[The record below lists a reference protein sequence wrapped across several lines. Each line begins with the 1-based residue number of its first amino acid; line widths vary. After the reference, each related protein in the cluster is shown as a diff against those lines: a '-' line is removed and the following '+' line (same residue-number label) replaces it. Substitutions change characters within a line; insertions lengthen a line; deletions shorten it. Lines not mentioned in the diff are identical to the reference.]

1 MRRCT
6 TATAVRV
13 CGTTV
18 SPQLLSL
25 SLCNAV
31 RVCFDTPRPYR
42 STTSFRLQP
51 HEVNETNVPSA
62 REVADMIPSRA
73 ELEKQ
78 LSSAR
83 ELEARYIHNK
93 TQETKCSSTHEPPL
107 WPNSD
112 TVEEIMDEERYGD
125 GDGKNEVLPPSPQ
138 QVLLAWKALMWG
150 SLYAV
155 VGVTVVV
162 CLAMYICGMRS
173 LSGVILYLRD
183 RQERERR
190 RLEEVGDEVSYY
202 VLDLTNP
209 STLIQQVEEIWQ
221 ALEDLAND
229 TEKGEEVKT
238 SRKVI
243 S

>member
-6 TATAVRV
+6 AVVAVPLCGATVSSLSI
-13 CGTTV
+13 CTTV
-18 SPQLLSL
+18 RMCSEK
-25 SLCNAV
+25 
-31 RVCFDTPRPYR
+31 PRPYR
-42 STTSFRLQP
+42 SSTSFRLQP

-73 ELEKQ
+73 ELEQQ
-78 LSSAR
+78 LASAR

-93 TQETKCSSTHEPPL
+93 TPQTKCSSAEESPL

-125 GDGKNEVLPPSPQ
+125 GEEEKVPPPSPQ
-138 QVLLAWKALMWG
+138 QILLAWKALMWG
-150 SLYAV
+150 SLYAL
-155 VGVTVVV
+155 VGVTMVV
-162 CLAMYICGMRS
+162 CIAMYTCGMRS
-173 LSGVILYLRD
+173 LADVLLYLRD

-190 RLEEVGDEVSYY
+190 QLEEVGENVNYY

-221 ALEDLAND
+221 ALEDLANETD
-229 TEKGEEVKT
+229 EEEGKEVKSSGKVT
-238 SRKVI
+238 S
-243 S
+243 